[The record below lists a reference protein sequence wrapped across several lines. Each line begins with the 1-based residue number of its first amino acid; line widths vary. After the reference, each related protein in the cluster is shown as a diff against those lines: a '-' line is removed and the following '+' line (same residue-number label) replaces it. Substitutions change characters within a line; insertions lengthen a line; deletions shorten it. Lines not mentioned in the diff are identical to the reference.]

1 MPGSGEL
8 TLTGQLGEVM
18 KESAQIAFN
27 WLRSNSTKVSETNP
41 WNCIPISLP
50 WTHSS
55 SYLRVCMDL
64 YCVRDR
70 ILTYRIS
77 LSSLLPPLSLSPFFP
92 SLSLPPSFSPLP
104 SPFSLPS
111 PFPLLPPLSLH
122 PSPSLLPPHSSPI
135 QYGFQ
140 CDLPKETDLHI
151 HFPAGAIGKDGPSA
165 GVAIGVALCSLYT
178 GLCVRSDTAVTGELT
193 LRGLVLPVRVSLQ
206 YQVERHSWLCP
217 Y

>member
-41 WNCIPISLP
+41 WNCIPISLS

-55 SYLRVCMDL
+55 SYLSVCGPILCERQNFDL
-64 YCVRDR
+64 QN
-70 ILTYRIS
+70 
-77 LSSLLPPLSLSPFFP
+77 LSVFP
-92 SLSLPPSFSPLP
+92 PPSALPFPLFPSPLP
-104 SPFSLPS
+104 SSFSLPS
-111 PFPLLPPLSLH
+111 PF
-122 PSPSLLPPHSSPI
+122 SPLPPHSSPI

-193 LRGLVLPVRVSLQ
+193 LRGLVLPVRVSGGTSFL
-206 YQVERHSWLCP
+206 VVS
-217 Y
+217 